1 MVGFSVVGQYLCPL
15 QPDPCLMETTIILWN
30 ICSCKRIKD
39 STMETRGTGLRTTLN
54 ADNRID
60 GIDFWRGVALL
71 TIFIDH
77 APDNVF
83 QKITVGNFGFSD
95 AADLFVF
102 LSGASVALAYGSP
115 FFGGKTAAA
124 IRAVF
129 RRALTLYWV
138 QILISLLTI
147 TESRTVCVQSI
158 HVTTF
163 TPCSPRLTLRPKAF
177 HALNVNTFSRGFISP
192 SAIPLDMKPAKIAG

>member
-1 MVGFSVVGQYLCPL
+1 MTRHEDPTIRQRPATQICGLVPVPWYDRMVGFSVVGQYLCPL

-39 STMETRGTGLRTTLN
+39 STTETRGTGLGTTLN
-54 ADNRID
+54 ADKRID

-102 LSGASVALAYGSP
+102 LSGASVALAYGSR
-115 FFGGKTAAA
+115 FSAARQPPRSGQYSA
-124 IRAVF
+124 AR
-129 RRALTLYWV
+129 
-138 QILISLLTI
+138 
-147 TESRTVCVQSI
+147 SRSTGC
-158 HVTTF
+158 
-163 TPCSPRLTLRPKAF
+163 R
-177 HALNVNTFSRGFISP
+177 FSF
-192 SAIPLDMKPAKIAG
+192 